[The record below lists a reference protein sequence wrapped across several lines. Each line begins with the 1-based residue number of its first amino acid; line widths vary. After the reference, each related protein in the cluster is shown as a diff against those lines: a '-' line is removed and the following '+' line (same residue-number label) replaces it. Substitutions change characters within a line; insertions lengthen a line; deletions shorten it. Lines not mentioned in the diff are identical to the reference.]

1 MKEQKKSKKGIVILL
16 VLLILLAEAAAVPY
30 ALVNNY
36 LGKINYASA
45 DDIAGTASF
54 TDVEAADEAED
65 NFSSDI
71 QAASE
76 EEIALLEAQ
85 MQVAM
90 EEIAMAESSDVTNIL
105 LLGVD
110 SRVERGSGRTDV
122 MMIVSINKKR
132 ETLSIMSF
140 MRDTAVMIPG
150 RSKINRLNAAHVYGG
165 TALTIKTIE
174 ENFKVPIDNYV
185 KLDFLSFIEVVDI
198 LGGLELDVKSDRERR
213 IINSYVREINQKIL
227 KIDKYDGVLEEYGD
241 NLLLTGKQTLGYV
254 RNRKTGEGDFSRTA
268 RQREVAEKLLGKLKD
283 CSASQLIEIANT
295 VLPSV
300 TTDMSRAQIFGHIL
314 SAGEYL
320 NYDLRQYR
328 VPADGTWSYANI
340 RQMAVLKIDLQKN
353 IEYIQEAL
361 YE

>member
-1 MKEQKKSKKGIVILL
+1 MEKQKKSRKGLIILL
-16 VLLILLAEAAAVPY
+16 VLLILLAAAAAVPY
-30 ALVNNY
+30 AIVNNY

-45 DDIAGTASF
+45 DDFAGEVSF
-54 TDVEAADEAED
+54 TDADEADEISS
-65 NFSSDI
+65 SSDI

-76 EEIALLEAQ
+76 EEIALLEVQ
-85 MQVAM
+85 MQVTM
-90 EEIAMAESSDVTNIL
+90 EDIAMAEGGDVTNIL

-110 SRVERGSGRTDV
+110 SREERGSGRTDV
-122 MMIVSINKKR
+122 MMIISINKER
-132 ETLSIMSF
+132 ETLSMMSL

-150 RSKINRLNAAHVYGG
+150 RSRIQRLNAAHVYGG

-213 IINSYVREINQKIL
+213 IINGYVSEINRKIL

-254 RNRKTGEGDFSRTA
+254 RNRKTGEGDFSRTG
-268 RQREVAEKLLGKLKD
+268 RQREVAEKLLDKIRN

-314 SAGEYL
+314 SAGDYL

-328 VPADGTWSYANI
+328 VPADGTWSYVKI
-340 RQMAVLKIDLQKN
+340 RQMSMLKIDLEEN
-353 IEYIQEAL
+353 IEYIHESL